1 MAINTS
7 QQKYKVKL
15 SHHVPKFDYFA
26 VVKSKAYMRQLSEYI
41 NNDFKPFSSIE
52 TVAEIQDFF
61 ADCTFSHFPVLNDG
75 IYVGCIS
82 SVDAET
88 FENQKKLAD
97 YRYALEGFFVRDS
110 MIWLDVL
117 EVFARNNA
125 NLVPILDE
133 RNNYIGYYEIAD
145 VIKFLNETP
154 FLKETGGI
162 IVVEK
167 PIVDYSMS
175 QITQIVESNNG
186 KLLGVFVSEA
196 TNDKVQVTIKMTL
209 GAVNEIIQSFRR
221 YNYDIVSEHYEDD
234 YLNNLK
240 ERSEYLDKYLNI

>member
-1 MAINTS
+1 
-7 QQKYKVKL
+7 
-15 SHHVPKFDYFA
+15 
-26 VVKSKAYMRQLSEYI
+26 MRHLSEYI
-41 NNDFKPFSSIE
+41 NNDFKPFSSSE

-61 ADCTFSHFPVLNDG
+61 ADLTFSHFPVLDDE
-75 IYVGCIS
+75 IYIGSIS
-82 SVDAET
+82 AVDAET
-88 FENQKKLAD
+88 FEIQKKLTD
-97 YRYALEGFFVRDS
+97 YRYALEGFFVRDYV
-110 MIWLDVL
+110 IWLDVL

-125 NLVPILDE
+125 NVVPILDE
-133 RNNYIGYYEIAD
+133 NNKYIGYYEITD

-154 FLKETGGI
+154 FLKETGGV

-167 PIVDYSMS
+167 PILEYSMS

-196 TNDKVQVTIKMTL
+196 DHSKVQVTIKITL

>member
-1 MAINTS
+1 MR
-7 QQKYKVKL
+7 YL
-15 SHHVPKFDYFA
+15 SD
-26 VVKSKAYMRQLSEYI
+26 YI
-41 NNDFKPFSSIE
+41 NNDFKPFMSNE

-61 ADCTFSHFPVLNDG
+61 ADSTYSHFPVLDNSV
-75 IYVGCIS
+75 YMGCIS
-82 SVDAET
+82 AVDAET
-88 FENQKKLAD
+88 FETQKNITD

-117 EVFARNNA
+117 EIFARNNA

-133 RNNYIGYYEIAD
+133 TNKYIGYYEITD

-196 TNDKVQVTIKMTL
+196 DNEKIQVTIKMTL
-209 GAVNEIIQSFRR
+209 GAMNEIIQSFRR
-221 YNYDIVSEHYEDD
+221 YNYDIVSEHHEDD